1 MIGVISRKL
10 HSQRGASMLL
20 ALLFLLICSMVTAS
34 ILMAAVANAGKHRSN
49 LEEHQV
55 YLSLSSAVSTLCDEL
70 NRCEYR
76 GQYYSWKYT
85 ERTGTDEMGRPIYTT
100 YYCFQQDTGS
110 YTYREDPTPA
120 LGVPFHRI
128 LLSDFDTIF
137 RQEAERKLRESFP
150 DVINK
155 TDPSLFRDSDFDYAM
170 TLSPDTR
177 IAALDGRTVYV
188 TLKVQESY
196 AIYIT
201 AYLEGLPQ
209 YKVEAELTPNDNK
222 PSFSTLQYAGESE
235 DKIEQTA
242 PMQWTLGWITILDEE
257 EGGGA

>member
-1 MIGVISRKL
+1 MIGALSRKL
-10 HSQRGASMLL
+10 QSQRGASMLL

-55 YLSLSSAVSTLCDEL
+55 YLALSSAVSTLCDEL

-76 GQYYSWKYT
+76 GQYFSWKYT
-85 ERTGTDEMGRPIYTT
+85 EQTGTDALGRPVYTT
-100 YYCFQQDTGS
+100 YYCFRQAAGS
-110 YTYREDPTPA
+110 YTYREDPTPT
-120 LGVPFHRI
+120 LGVPFHHI

-137 RQEAERKLRESFP
+137 RKEAEKKLSESFP

-155 TDPSLFRDSDFDYAM
+155 TDSSLFRDSDFDYAM
-170 TLSPDTR
+170 TLSPDTG

-196 AIYIT
+196 AIYLT
-201 AYLEGLPQ
+201 AYLDGLPQ
-209 YKVEAELTPNDNK
+209 YKVEAEMTPNDNK
-222 PSFSTLQYAGESE
+222 PSFSTLQYAGQDEGN
-235 DKIEQTA
+235 IEETA

-257 EGGGA
+257 EG